1 LSAIKEQKMD
11 RLSGILAFVRAA
23 ESRSFAQ
30 AARVLDVTPSGVGKS
45 ISRLETELGVRLLN
59 RTTRRVSLTDDGAV
73 FFEHCRRILDDLDTA
88 ESLMSNRR
96 AAPRGRLH
104 VSLPTTLG
112 KLFVIPYLPRFLE
125 RHPELTLELS
135 MSDRRVNLVE
145 DGIDIAVRI
154 GTLNDSTLIARPLW
168 QQQVITIASPRYIR
182 GQPIGTMGDL
192 ALHRCL
198 MFRWPTT
205 GRERPWLF
213 HIDGRN
219 IDWRPRIFVTI
230 DEGEALVEAAR
241 AGVGITQVPSY
252 MAETAIKR
260 NEVVE
265 LLPEIRPSPDPINAI
280 YASQRNLPARIRAF
294 IDFLTTLPGPRH
306 TSQPQPAPLRGKQR
320 IGKN

>member
-1 LSAIKEQKMD
+1 MD

-23 ESRSFAQ
+23 ESHGFAQ
-30 AARVLDVTPSGVGKS
+30 AARILDVTPSGVGKS
-45 ISRLETELGVRLLN
+45 ISRLEADLGVRLLN
-59 RTTRRVSLTDDGAV
+59 RTTRRISLTDDGAV
-73 FFEHCRRILDDLDTA
+73 FLEHCRRILDDLDA
-88 ESLMSNRR
+88 AQNLMSNRS
-96 AAPRGRLH
+96 AAPRGRLR

-112 KLFVIPYLPRFLE
+112 KLYVIPHLPQFLE

-145 DGIDIAVRI
+145 DGIDVAVRI
-154 GTLNDSTLIARPLW
+154 GMLNDSTLVARPLW
-168 QQQVITIASPRYIR
+168 QQQVITIASPNYLQGR
-182 GQPIGTMGDL
+182 PIATMGDL

-213 HIDGRN
+213 HIEGRT
-219 IDWRPRIFVTI
+219 IDWRPRIFVTV

-252 MAETAIKR
+252 MADEAIKR

-265 LLPEIRPSPDPINAI
+265 VLPDIRPPPNPISAI

-294 IDFLTTLPGPRH
+294 IDFLTTLPRPHYAPEPR
-306 TSQPQPAPLRGKQR
+306 PASSRARRAMGTAQR
-320 IGKN
+320 

>member
-1 LSAIKEQKMD
+1 MD
-11 RLSGILAFVRAA
+11 RLSGILVFVRAA

-45 ISRLETELGVRLLN
+45 ISRLEADLGVRLLN

-73 FFEHCRRILDDLDTA
+73 FFEHCRRILDDLDA
-88 ESLMSNRR
+88 AQSLMSNRTT
-96 AAPRGRLH
+96 APRGRLR

-112 KLFVIPYLPRFLE
+112 KLFFIPHLPQFLQ

-145 DGIDIAVRI
+145 EGIDVAVRI
-154 GTLNDSTLIARPLW
+154 GTLSDSTLVARPLW
-168 QQQVITIASPRYIR
+168 QQQVITIASPNYLQGR
-182 GQPIGTMGDL
+182 PIATIGDL

-213 HIDGRN
+213 QIDGRT
-219 IDWRPRIFVTI
+219 IEWRPRIFVTI

-241 AGVGITQVPSY
+241 AGVGITQIPSY
-252 MAETAIKR
+252 MADEAIKR
-260 NEVVE
+260 KEVVE
-265 LLPEIRPSPDPINAI
+265 ALPDIRPRPNPISAI

-294 IDFLTTLPGPRH
+294 IDFLTTLPGPRY
-306 TSQPQPAPLRGKQR
+306 APEPRPSSSRRKQQTGRFERGS
-320 IGKN
+320 

>member
-1 LSAIKEQKMD
+1 MD

-23 ESRSFAQ
+23 ESHSFAQ

-45 ISRLETELGVRLLN
+45 ISRLETDLGVRLLN

-73 FFEHCRRILDDLDTA
+73 FFEHCRRILDDLDA
-88 ESLMSNRR
+88 AQSLMSNRS
-96 AAPRGRLH
+96 AAPRGRLR

-112 KLFVIPYLPRFLE
+112 KLFVIPHLAQFLE
-125 RHPELTLELS
+125 RHPDLTLELS

-145 DGIDIAVRI
+145 EGVDIALRI
-154 GTLNDSTLIARPLW
+154 GTLNDSTLVAKPLW
-168 QQQVITIASPRYIR
+168 QQQVITIASPHYLQ
-182 GQPIGTMGDL
+182 GQSIARMGDL

-213 HIDGRN
+213 HIDGRT
-219 IDWRPRIFVTI
+219 IDWRPRIFVTL
-230 DEGEALVEAAR
+230 DEGEALVEAVR

-252 MAETAIKR
+252 MAGHALNR

-265 LLPEIRPSPDPINAI
+265 VLSEIRPRPDPISAI
-280 YASQRNLPARIRAF
+280 YASQRNLPARTRAF
-294 IDFLTTLPGPRH
+294 IDFLTTLPGPRYA
-306 TSQPQPAPLRGKQR
+306 SEPRPSLPRRKQR
-320 IGKN
+320 LRKT